1 MAGESATPLPS
12 GTDWRIDDT
21 MPCVTLERSPSGL
34 PIASTMSPTFGVAE
48 PANLAGG
55 GVAPDTWTTAR
66 SCAVSDPTRVAVWR
80 SPPDRVTWS
89 CREPRTTCAFV
100 TTSPWMSNTTP
111 EPSPMLLWICT
122 TCGETVCTTCV
133 NFSCRPVNASGVEV
147 VAALPESPQP
157 AARAGT
163 AARAESA
170 AARRMSVVLVMRE
183 GCGRPCLRAIGDDV
197 SSIAEGDC
205 GSRRSQ
211 QPRGMV
217 PNRLRRT
224 HALNI
229 VAAVAI
235 ATTGLFLIV
244 LAASGTFSSSS
255 TIGQVKL
262 VTEATAAPQT
272 PNSQT
277 FPFGA
282 PAGKPDYAVPTP
294 PGQPTLV
301 PTIGT
306 KTTQRLYGADPFQ
319 EAVSVTQHVWPSA
332 LPENAPN
339 ENNNDPDRP
348 WGVTLLTPDDPLTAI
363 TAVPLLHFPD
373 DAPVLY
379 VTKQGIP
386 QVTENELKRLGDT
399 GMSRYHNV
407 DAFLVGAAAN
417 PSVERQLKAMG
428 MKYVTV
434 TAPTVP
440 ALANTVDKLYGEIE
454 NPDTGV
460 PDMGNGAQNVMIGS
474 MDAYQYVLPATHW
487 VAHMASG
494 LLWVKKDSVP
504 QATIDA
510 LKRRNGQARM
520 YLFGGPQQIS
530 GAVADQLS
538 RYGTV
543 LRVTNDDIVAFNAPP
558 KDTPVDTAI
567 AFAKMWDAPGEV
579 GWKITGP
586 GHGFT
591 LVNIDDWQA
600 AVASAPLSHLGFHA
614 PLLST
619 DSSKQLPP
627 ELDAYLKSVAPTY
640 LTSPADGPYNMT
652 YVIGNWEQIPWP
664 VQAHVD
670 YISEMANR
678 RTWNTTTG
686 GRYTDSQ
693 P

>member
-1 MAGESATPLPS
+1 MRAHRSRSAVAG
-12 GTDWRIDDT
+12 
-21 MPCVTLERSPSGL
+21 
-34 PIASTMSPTFGVAE
+34 
-48 PANLAGG
+48 
-55 GVAPDTWTTAR
+55 
-66 SCAVSDPTRVAVWR
+66 
-80 SPPDRVTWS
+80 
-89 CREPRTTCAFV
+89 
-100 TTSPWMSNTTP
+100 
-111 EPSPMLLWICT
+111 
-122 TCGETVCTTCV
+122 
-133 NFSCRPVNASGVEV
+133 
-147 VAALPESPQP
+147 AAL
-157 AARAGT
+157 AA
-163 AARAESA
+163 
-170 AARRMSVVLVMRE
+170 L
-183 GCGRPCLRAIGDDV
+183 
-197 SSIAEGDC
+197 
-205 GSRRSQ
+205 
-211 QPRGMV
+211 
-217 PNRLRRT
+217 
-224 HALNI
+224 
-229 VAAVAI
+229 
-235 ATTGLFLIV
+235 GLALIV
-244 LAASGTFSSSS
+244 LAAVGAFRDGSS
-255 TIGQVKL
+255 TAGHVKL
-262 VTEATAAPQT
+262 VTTASPSSQAPPT
-272 PNSQT
+272 SQQD
-277 FPFGA
+277 PFGA
-282 PAGKPDYAVPTP
+282 PGTKPDYAVPPP

-301 PTIGT
+301 ATIGT

-373 DAPVLY
+373 DAPILY

-386 QVTENELKRLGDT
+386 QITLNEIKRLGDT

-407 DAFLVGAAAN
+407 DAFLVGSAAN
-417 PSVERQLKAMG
+417 PAVQRQLKAMG

-434 TAPTVP
+434 TAPNIP

-460 PDMGNGAQNVMIGS
+460 PNMDNGAQNVMIGS
-474 MDAYQYVLPATHW
+474 LDAYQYLLPATHW

-510 LKRRNGQARM
+510 LERRNGKARI

-530 GAVADQLS
+530 GAVAKRLS
-538 RYGTV
+538 RYGV
-543 LRVTNDDIVAFNAPP
+543 VMRVTNDDIVAFNVPP

-567 AFAKMWDAPGEV
+567 AFAKMWDSAGEV

-591 LVNIDDWQA
+591 LVNIDDWQG

-614 PLLST
+614 PLLFT
-619 DSSKQLPP
+619 DGASILPP
-627 ELDAYLKSVAPTY
+627 ELDAYYKSVAPTY

-652 YVIGNWEQIPWP
+652 FVIGSWDQITWP

-670 YISEMANR
+670 YVSEMANR

-686 GRYTDSQ
+686 SRYTDSQ